1 MKQINT
7 NMVYELLEESNLSK
21 EAREFFEYFLKHP
34 VELEKTNKLIE
45 DNEFIAEVGM
55 LMADF
60 MEELGKEEGLK
71 ILKSICKARPEEEFQ
86 EVFRDI
92 QEKMELHASECKGEA

>member
-34 VELEKTNKLIE
+34 V
-45 DNEFIAEVGM
+45 EVGM